1 MLVISRKYG
10 SGMTVGHPYRRHH
23 YHSGEGIFDF
33 GKILLKKALNSNLL
47 KRASKAINSELGQTA
62 ISAVKRAARSELG
75 QELKQK
81 AISAVQE
88 KALDAL
94 DSGSKSLPS
103 GIKKAARSDLGQMLQ
118 KKIVSEVGKRSR
130 DLGGAT
136 ETAFSRLGIAEP
148 SSSHPPT
155 KKKKRKQQQQRKQ
168 RKGVKRKGKGG
179 GTVGGALVYPQGLI
193 DQFVGNGSGILL
205 E

>member
-62 ISAVKRAARSELG
+62 ISVVKRAARSELG

-148 SSSHPPT
+148 PSSSSHPPT
-155 KKKKRKQQQQRKQ
+155 KKKKRKQPQQQRK
-168 RKGVKRKGKGG
+168 
-179 GTVGGALVYPQGLI
+179 
-193 DQFVGNGSGILL
+193 
-205 E
+205 